1 MRMTNK
7 IMQNNSLHNIN
18 NNKVL
23 QDKLSTQMS
32 TQKKITR
39 PSDDPVIAIRALRL
53 RSDVSQIKQYY
64 EKNAPDAESWIK
76 VTADALNT
84 TTEVI
89 YNMIEQSNKGSN
101 KDLGADTLE
110 IIITQLKSLRDEF
123 YATGNVDFA
132 GRYVFTGYRT
142 DTTLTYTED
151 TKEEFKITEQLNISA
166 IDTINYTNIGALKG
180 ISKENYDPANPATSA
195 ISDTTIENSN
205 IYRIRLSYD
214 KLKDGVPNL
223 TQVTDATTVPPTT
236 APLFPTWTPSSPPM
250 PTVIS
255 KSLNG
260 TDNPY
265 EYILLNPQQAVLI
278 PETGELLIGAELYE
292 KMTDE
297 GNSDY
302 YVNPNAEIRVEYTKD
317 SWKEG
322 DLRPQHYFAC
332 ESDGIEYNYNKYMDE
347 TVTPPVEKGYISKE
361 GVSQVIQYDVGYNQ
375 KIRINTTAG
384 EVFTLDVD
392 RNIDDMVNALEALK
406 EIDKSRTNLKKM
418 LDGLEEE
425 TTEYDKVKATYDAAD
440 KAYTYI
446 RENMQKMFEGLTTK
460 IQGALS
466 TTNVAITDNGTRGS
480 RLDLITNRLMTQK
493 TTFQTLQSSNEDVE
507 ITEVT
512 IQLTSMNYSYQSAL
526 MATSKILQN
535 SLMHYI

>member
-101 KDLGADTLE
+101 KHLEADTLE
-110 IIITQLKSLRDEF
+110 IIITQLKSLKDEF

-151 TKEEFKITEQLNISA
+151 TTEKFKITEQLNISA
-166 IDTINYTNIGALKG
+166 VDTINYTKIGSLKG
-180 ISKENYDPANPATSA
+180 ISKENYDPASPVLETA
-195 ISDTTIENSN
+195 IENSN

-214 KLKDGVPNL
+214 NL
-223 TQVTDATTVPPTT
+223 SADAASFIADSITEVTNAAAIPPVTN
-236 APLFPTWTPSSPPM
+236 PLFSAGQVEVRSSTAVP
-250 PTVIS
+250 
-255 KSLNG
+255 
-260 TDNPY
+260 NPY
-265 EYILLNPQQAVLI
+265 EYINDPANAGKVVLI
-278 PETGELLIGAELYE
+278 PETGELLMGEAAYNSI
-292 KMTDE
+292 K
-297 GNSDY
+297 GNS
-302 YVNPNAEIRVEYTKD
+302 NEIRIEYTKD

-332 ESDGIEYNYNKYMDE
+332 ESGGVHYNYNKNE
-347 TVTPPVEKGYISKE
+347 GGTPAEYISRE

-375 KIRINTTAG
+375 KIRINTTAD
-384 EVFTLDVD
+384 EVFTLDMD

-406 EIDKSRTNLKKM
+406 EIDQSRTNLKKM
-418 LDGLEEE
+418 LDGMDEGQAGYANLK
-425 TTEYDKVKATYDAAD
+425 TTYDAAD

>member
-1 MRMTNK
+1 MTNK

-180 ISKENYDPANPATSA
+180 ISKENYDPATSA

-214 KLKDGVPNL
+214 NLSADAAAFSAANL
-223 TQVTDATTVPPTT
+223 TKVTNQTTTPPTE
-236 APLFPTWTPSSPPM
+236 APLFPAGTSVTAMSSTATP
-250 PTVIS
+250 
-255 KSLNG
+255 
-260 TDNPY
+260 NPY
-265 EYILLNPQQAVLI
+265 EYIINNPDKVVLI
-278 PETGELLIGAELYE
+278 PETGELLIGKAVYDDI
-292 KMTDE
+292 TDDTSP
-297 GNSDY
+297 NFVDS
-302 YVNPNAEIRVEYTKD
+302 NAEIRISYTKD

-332 ESDGIEYNYNKYMDE
+332 ESADGIKYNYNKNADE
-347 TVTPPVEKGYISKE
+347 TALPPNDYYITRE

-375 KIRINTTAG
+375 KIRINTTAD
-384 EVFTLDVD
+384 EVFTLDID

-406 EIDKSRTNLKKM
+406 EIDKSRTNLKRM
-418 LDGLEEE
+418 LDGMEEGQ
-425 TTEYDKVKATYDAAD
+425 TGYDNLKATYDAAD